1 MPCLRVLDL
10 QLPNSSFFRPYCS
23 VSRNFKCSR
32 NCHSIYEMPGHIG
45 ALKSMEVLDFSGTEL
60 HNLHPEIGKLTH
72 RKHLHLSFYGA
83 DDEREA
89 SYLPDGLFSTDIIA
103 KLPDLQALS
112 IGVHPKDKRWSRD
125 VGQIL
130 KDINRLQNLRHLQFY
145 FPTVALLEMFIDMSH
160 SWKNNLLTRFK
171 IIVGQNV
178 KHVVDRV
185 SRSEEHKY
193 DKHDRCLRFVNGEEI
208 SNSVMN
214 VLVENEGRSEP
225 VMPALEHLGIHYLWR
240 LENICRK
247 YSLPSG
253 SFVEDCKTLKE
264 IIEEREVI
272 VEDHGSALCSLKEL
286 KLRHLTELVRLWNSS
301 IPYVEKHDI
310 DGCPKLKDG
319 KFEELSYQM

>member
-1 MPCLRVLDL
+1 
-10 QLPNSSFFRPYCS
+10 
-23 VSRNFKCSR
+23 
-32 NCHSIYEMPGHIG
+32 MPGHIG

-60 HNLHPEIGKLTH
+60 HNLPPEIGKLTH
-72 RKHLHLSFYGA
+72 RKHLHLSFYAA
-83 DDEREA
+83 DDVREA

-125 VGQIL
+125 
-130 KDINRLQNLRHLQFY
+130 
-145 FPTVALLEMFIDMSH
+145 
-160 SWKNNLLTRFK
+160 
-171 IIVGQNV
+171 
-178 KHVVDRV
+178 
-185 SRSEEHKY
+185 
-193 DKHDRCLRFVNGEEI
+193 
-208 SNSVMN
+208 

-253 SFVEDCKTLKE
+253 SFGALKSLTIDTCPKLKFLFDYSILRNISTLETLIVKDCVPLKEMVKYRRKRELIFPQSMLHCLSKLEELAVEDCKTLKE

-286 KLRHLTELVRLWNSS
+286 KPRHLTELVRLWNSS